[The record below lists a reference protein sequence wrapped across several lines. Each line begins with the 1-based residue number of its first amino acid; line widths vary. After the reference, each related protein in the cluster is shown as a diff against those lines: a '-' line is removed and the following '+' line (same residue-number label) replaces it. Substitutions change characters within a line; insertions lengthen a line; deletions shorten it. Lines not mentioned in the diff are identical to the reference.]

1 MSQINLN
8 KKTFVLLEN
17 SENGVVN
24 SETRF
29 DYKQEG
35 TLVTA
40 NYSGGTVIKGTIIG
54 QLIAFDLF
62 MLYHCI
68 TSSNELKAG
77 KATAQVSTNSNGRIE
92 LHLKWKWLTSEESGE
107 SVYVEQALNS

>member
-8 KKTFVLLEN
+8 NKTFVLLEN
-17 SENGVVN
+17 SENGEVN
-24 SETRF
+24 SETQF

-40 NYSGGTVIKGTIIG
+40 NYSGGTVLKGSIIG
-54 QLIAFDLF
+54 QLIAAELL

-77 KATAQVSTNSNGRIE
+77 KAIAQVSTNSDGRIE
-92 LHLKWKWLTSEESGE
+92 LHLKWEWLTSEESGE
-107 SVYVEQALNS
+107 SVYVEHVPGS